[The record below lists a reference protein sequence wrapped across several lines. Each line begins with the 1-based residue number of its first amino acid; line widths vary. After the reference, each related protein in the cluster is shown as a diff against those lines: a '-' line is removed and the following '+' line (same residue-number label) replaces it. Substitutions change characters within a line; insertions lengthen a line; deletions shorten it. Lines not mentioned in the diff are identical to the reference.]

1 MRDAGCHA
9 VRGCGRHNR
18 DAVRGTLY
26 AAVGVVARH
35 AQRKL
40 VGARFHDENVVIV
53 EVVARVRAAD
63 VLGAVFAA
71 GFCPDSGLVAHGRVA
86 ALPVEVLGLDL
97 RHALRRH
104 NRLGLH
110 LDVKVVDIPAFMRCI
125 EPDGLEA
132 RIQRHIQID
141 VGVRLPIACERDC
154 ADHAL
159 RRRRRHDG
167 HAVRGSFHAAVRVVA
182 RHAQAEL
189 VGACVFHID
198 VVVEHVVACIGAAHV
213 LAAPDV
219 AAGFNIHAGL
229 LVVIFCLDAG
239 DGISAYNRLSHV
251 ADVCQLHGKR
261 HRFGGH
267 DKAIH
272 LIPGN
277 FHHLQCS
284 AVRIHRLDRLHGLSC
299 RQAGDG
305 NRHGLAQSRLC
316 RRAQGC
322 FLPVRH
328 LDRIGLARGCAVDLP
343 EFHVVDLHGGMGIA
357 QAIEGDRQL
366 AVLHFHLGGIPLIPA
381 VVGDLHLCCRIA
393 VVAGQLHAAGL
404 LPSVGHFHRCVHLVC
419 ALRQP
424 GDRLVQTPFKIACG
438 VEIELIVAAECVR
451 LVHAIAHVGE
461 VVHRPIRGVAAFKAA
476 VRDGDLR
483 HHHGRVAHRDVVQ
496 DDVARI
502 ACSAGDRQRVLSRVE
517 MDGHRDLI
525 PEPPALQLRENHLL
539 GVRFIAV
546 RIDVHRPGR
555 PIALAIAD
563 QDGVIALFRDGNI
576 GEGHAL
582 YGDHATD
589 NASIARIPAK
599 RRADYCTAQHLS
611 VFAFVR
617 RIPRIVLFGQGH
629 GSPWEQIGRREDHRR
644 CKQQRYPFSSHFSPP
659 SFGRGGYSP
668 ATFTL

>member
-1 MRDAGCHA
+1 M
-9 VRGCGRHNR
+9 
-18 DAVRGTLY
+18 
-26 AAVGVVARH
+26 
-35 AQRKL
+35 
-40 VGARFHDENVVIV
+40 
-53 EVVARVRAAD
+53 
-63 VLGAVFAA
+63 
-71 GFCPDSGLVAHGRVA
+71 
-86 ALPVEVLGLDL
+86 
-97 RHALRRH
+97 
-104 NRLGLH
+104 
-110 LDVKVVDIPAFMRCI
+110 
-125 EPDGLEA
+125 
-132 RIQRHIQID
+132 
-141 VGVRLPIACERDC
+141 
-154 ADHAL
+154 
-159 RRRRRHDG
+159 
-167 HAVRGSFHAAVRVVA
+167 
-182 RHAQAEL
+182 
-189 VGACVFHID
+189 
-198 VVVEHVVACIGAAHV
+198 
-213 LAAPDV
+213 
-219 AAGFNIHAGL
+219 
-229 LVVIFCLDAG
+229 
-239 DGISAYNRLSHV
+239 
-251 ADVCQLHGKR
+251 
-261 HRFGGH
+261 
-267 DKAIH
+267 
-272 LIPGN
+272 
-277 FHHLQCS
+277 QCS

-328 LDRIGLARGCAVDLP
+328 LDRIGFARSYLADLP
-343 EFHVVDLHGGMGIA
+343 ELHVVDLHGGVSGRF
-357 QAIEGDRQL
+357 AIKCDINFSIRNFYFCGKL
-366 AVLHFHLGGIPLIPA
+366 LIDA
-381 VVGDLHLCCRIA
+381 IKRDVDHCLLRAIITR
-393 VVAGQLHAAGL
+393 QLHAAGICRRIR
-404 LPSVGHFHRCVHLVC
+404 HFYRRIHAVN
-419 ALRQP
+419 AIRQA
-424 GDRLVQTPFKIACG
+424 GDRLAEAALIGASI
-438 VEIELIVAAECVR
+438 VEIEFIAAAKCIVFIYAMAR
-451 LVHAIAHVGE
+451 RPGDIL
-461 VVHRPIRGVAAFKAA
+461 HRPAVQASIFKAA

-599 RRADYCTAQHLS
+599 RRADYCIAQHLS

-617 RIPRIVLFGQGH
+617 RIPRTVLFGQGH

>member
-1 MRDAGCHA
+1 
-9 VRGCGRHNR
+9 
-18 DAVRGTLY
+18 
-26 AAVGVVARH
+26 
-35 AQRKL
+35 
-40 VGARFHDENVVIV
+40 
-53 EVVARVRAAD
+53 
-63 VLGAVFAA
+63 
-71 GFCPDSGLVAHGRVA
+71 
-86 ALPVEVLGLDL
+86 
-97 RHALRRH
+97 
-104 NRLGLH
+104 
-110 LDVKVVDIPAFMRCI
+110 
-125 EPDGLEA
+125 
-132 RIQRHIQID
+132 
-141 VGVRLPIACERDC
+141 
-154 ADHAL
+154 
-159 RRRRRHDG
+159 
-167 HAVRGSFHAAVRVVA
+167 
-182 RHAQAEL
+182 
-189 VGACVFHID
+189 
-198 VVVEHVVACIGAAHV
+198 
-213 LAAPDV
+213 
-219 AAGFNIHAGL
+219 
-229 LVVIFCLDAG
+229 
-239 DGISAYNRLSHV
+239 
-251 ADVCQLHGKR
+251 
-261 HRFGGH
+261 
-267 DKAIH
+267 
-272 LIPGN
+272 
-277 FHHLQCS
+277 
-284 AVRIHRLDRLHGLSC
+284 
-299 RQAGDG
+299 
-305 NRHGLAQSRLC
+305 
-316 RRAQGC
+316 
-322 FLPVRH
+322 
-328 LDRIGLARGCAVDLP
+328 
-343 EFHVVDLHGGMGIA
+343 MGIA

-599 RRADYCTAQHLS
+599 RRADYCIAQHLS

-659 SFGRGGYSP
+659 SFGRGDIPQPHSP
-668 ATFTL
+668 FDRDALLQVHLLSSQPFLNGLIDLSIVSLIK